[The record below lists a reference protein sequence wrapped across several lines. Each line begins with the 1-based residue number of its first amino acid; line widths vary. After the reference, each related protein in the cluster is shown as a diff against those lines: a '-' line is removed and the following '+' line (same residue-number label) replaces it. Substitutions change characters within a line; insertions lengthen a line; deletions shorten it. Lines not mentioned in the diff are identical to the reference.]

1 MDAWIAW
8 RVAIRHTRTVCRA
21 QGLFASEE
29 VAIEAGFRPCGVC
42 MKERY
47 QLWMQAVSRTKD
59 GKEQCKIYRELL
71 ARYLEAIPRVALWF
85 RENEVLYQG

>member
-1 MDAWIAW
+1 
-8 RVAIRHTRTVCRA
+8 
-21 QGLFASEE
+21 
-29 VAIEAGFRPCGVC
+29 